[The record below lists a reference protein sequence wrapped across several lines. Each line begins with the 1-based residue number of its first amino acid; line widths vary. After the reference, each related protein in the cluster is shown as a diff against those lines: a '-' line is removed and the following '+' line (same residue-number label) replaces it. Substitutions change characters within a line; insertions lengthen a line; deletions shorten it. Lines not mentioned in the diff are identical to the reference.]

1 MWLLAIQYLTFLLN
15 YLASESLHWQ
25 VPLQALWGF
34 TPDASMFLAFRFWE
48 PIFYA
53 VDDTFP
59 SVYPEKTA
67 RIVGFAVGVGDAL
80 TYQILDDETQQLLFR
95 SSLRPQ
101 LSDIQR
107 CGIIEILM
115 R

>member
-1 MWLLAIQYLTFLLN
+1 MWLLAIQYVTILLN
-15 YLASESLHWQ
+15 YLASESLHWH

-34 TPDASMFLAFRFWE
+34 TPDASMFLAFQFWE

-80 TYQILDDETQQLLFR
+80 TYQILDDLN
-95 SSLRPQ
+95 SSCCV
-101 LSDIQR
+101 SSSNI
-107 CGIIEILM
+107 
-115 R
+115 